1 MDHLDQLENDSVYII
16 REAYKEFKDIA
27 MLWSIG
33 KDSTTLLYLVR
44 KAFYGHVPFPILHL
58 DTSYKFKEIYAFRDR
73 MTKEW
78 HLNLV
83 IAQNKD
89 ALARKVG
96 PDAGNKLTCC
106 GELKT
111 EALKQAIKEYGYRA
125 ILLGIRRDEHGIRA
139 KERYFSPRNNQFQW
153 DYKNQPA
160 ELWDLYNG
168 RINPGESVRCFPLSN
183 WTETDIWQYI
193 RLEKIPIVSLYYA
206 KLRPVVERDGS
217 LIMVDDDR
225 MRLHPGEKPQMR
237 MVRFRTLGCY
247 PLTGAIESS
256 AATIEEIVA
265 EMLQTTLSE
274 RSTRVIDHDGDSS
287 MEQKKREGYF

>member
-44 KAFYGHVPFPILHL
+44 KAFFGHVPFPVMHL
-58 DTSYKFKEIYAFRDR
+58 DTSYKFREIYAFRDR
-73 MTKEW
+73 MAKEW

-83 IAQNKD
+83 IAQNRD
-89 ALARKVG
+89 ALTRKVG
-96 PDAGNKLTCC
+96 PGAGNKLTCC

-111 EALKQAIKEYGYRA
+111 EALKQAIKEHGYRA

-160 ELWDLYNG
+160 ELWDLYKNK
-168 RINPGESVRCFPLSN
+168 ESAEEHIRVHPLLH
-183 WTETDIWQYI
+183 WTELDIWEYI
-193 RLEKIPIVSLYYA
+193 QREKIPIVDLYLARNGKRY
-206 KLRPVVERDGS
+206 RSIGCEPCCNPVESEADTVDKIVEE
-217 LIMVDDDR
+217 L
-225 MRLHPGEKPQMR
+225 K
-237 MVRFRTLGCY
+237 
-247 PLTGAIESS
+247 
-256 AATIEEIVA
+256 
-265 EMLQTTLSE
+265 TTTVSE
-274 RSTRVIDHDGDSS
+274 RSGRAQDKERAYMMQKLRS
-287 MEQKKREGYF
+287 MGYM